1 MKKVLVIVGPTA
13 VGKSDLGIEIAREIN
28 GEIISGDSIQVYRG
42 FNIGSGKVTLE
53 ETKGIPHYLIDILDG
68 KENYSVADFQ
78 HHARNAIDS
87 ISNKNKMPILV
98 GGTGLYIKACMYDY
112 HFISNAPQKV
122 DDDLNQMSNEEL
134 YTTLE
139 KLDFKACANI
149 HPNNRKRVIRAIMI
163 ARSGKT
169 KSEIEEKQMHTPVYD
184 VLFLGITCSKEMLHQ
199 RISLRVDKMVEKG
212 LEEEIRS
219 LLNQGIEF
227 SDQSMQGIGY
237 REWQDYFEGN
247 CSRDEVIEQI
257 KTHSRQFAKRQYTWF
272 NHQIPVQWVNIEEK
286 NWKEKAYQIIN
297 QWRNEHE

>member
-219 LLNQGIEF
+219 LLKQGIEF

>member
-42 FNIGSGKVTLE
+42 FDIGSGKVTLE

-78 HHARNAIDS
+78 HHARNVIDS

-134 YTTLE
+134 YATLE

-219 LLNQGIEF
+219 LLKQGIEF